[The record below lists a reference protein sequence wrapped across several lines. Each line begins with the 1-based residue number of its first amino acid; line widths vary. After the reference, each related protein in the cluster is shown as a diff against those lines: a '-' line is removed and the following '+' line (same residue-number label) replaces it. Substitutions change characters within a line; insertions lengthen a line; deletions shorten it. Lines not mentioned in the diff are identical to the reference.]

1 MKRPNWC
8 LDDCPSTAKSLQS
21 ARSCSTPNCTHH
33 RPPSTLHVEAHP
45 PGPGMVAFSP
55 FLVIGGYTMLHQ
67 GIQSRKLY
75 QTSILTRTWPP
86 KDPKG
91 IKTVDHQESPKHK
104 SWWCLVLHSG
114 WKVPHVV
121 VRWFSHSKPPSI
133 VQRFPSGTPCL
144 MVGHLY
150 YIPYSSIFSHSNRS
164 ISPFCS
170 KIFLWLSH
178 CHGPMVFS
186 WLPDVFPILGPGPVC
201 WDAAPGCIRRHCVP
215 GVLSNMRLTCSI
227 DKTRH
232 QKITKGL
239 AASMKFIHT
248 TKKFLLPCDFQYKTH
263 RFIKSSR
270 APFCLPTR
278 LPRAGSSLE
287 AWHGSKWG

>member
-1 MKRPNWC
+1 MSGATLR
-8 LDDCPSTAKSLQS
+8 LQS
-21 ARSCSTPNCTHH
+21 
-33 RPPSTLHVEAHP
+33 PPRHSS
-45 PGPGMVAFSP
+45 MIFP
-55 FLVIGGYTMLHQ
+55 FKA
-67 GIQSRKLY
+67 S
-75 QTSILTRTWPP
+75 
-86 KDPKG
+86 D
-91 IKTVDHQESPKHK
+91 
-104 SWWCLVLHSG
+104 
-114 WKVPHVV
+114 
-121 VRWFSHSKPPSI
+121 SI

-239 AASMKFIHT
+239 AWNSSIQQKSFYCHATSNIKYIDSLNLPGPPFAFPLDCLVPDLPSKPGMAVAGGNPCPRVYRGRHKTKSIDSRSIFQSHCTRGDVRDSPGSQKF
-248 TKKFLLPCDFQYKTH
+248 
-263 RFIKSSR
+263 
-270 APFCLPTR
+270 
-278 LPRAGSSLE
+278 E
-287 AWHGSKWG
+287 